1 MVALMIIKF
10 SFLNVSK
17 KLKYLINKPASDQ
30 NNLKIIFLLHGYGSN
45 EEDLYSLKEFFP
57 SNYITISLRAPI
69 SLGFNSYAWYSI
81 NFENNIDRWIDTH
94 EAISAKNIIIN
105 DILLHLKDLAFAN
118 ERVSLLGFSQGA
130 ILSWSIGIEYPN
142 LIKNV
147 LPLSGFYHSEIT
159 ETNLNHKFRLNSFS
173 THGIN
178 DQVIPVEWARR
189 GMQSLSKYNI
199 NIEFKE
205 YESGHEINNENLRD
219 VIEWLVKN

>member
-1 MVALMIIKF
+1 MTTKF
-10 SFLNVSK
+10 LSLNVSK
-17 KLKYLINKPASDQ
+17 KLKYLINKPSSHQ
-30 NNLKIIFLLHGYGSN
+30 KNLKVIFLLHGYGSN

-57 SNYITISLRAPI
+57 SNFITISLRAPI
-69 SLGFNSYAWYSI
+69 SIGLDSYAWYSI
-81 NFENNIDRWIDTH
+81 NFENDIDRWIDID
-94 EAISAKNIIIN
+94 EAIRAKNIIVK
-105 DILLHLKDLAFAN
+105 DILLHLKDLAFTN

-142 LIKNV
+142 LIKNI

-159 ETNLNHKFRLNSFS
+159 ETNLIHKDRLNSFS

-178 DQVIPVEWARR
+178 DQVIPVDWARR
-189 GMQSLSKYNI
+189 GLQSLIEYNI

-219 VIEWLVKN
+219 VIEWLIKN